1 MRNLVWQSAAW
12 KEYIELQTNDK
23 TGLKR
28 VNRLLKD
35 IMRNGY
41 HCAEGRPEML
51 KGDLAGFASVRIDQK
66 NRLIFRVTEQDVIII
81 ACGNHYS
88 DH

>member
-1 MRNLVWQSAAW
+1 MRNLKWQSDAW
-12 KEYIELQTNDK
+12 EEYLELLQTDK
-23 TGLKR
+23 VKLKR

-41 HCAEGRPEML
+41 QCSEGSPEML
-51 KGDLAGFASVRIDQK
+51 KGDFAGFASVRIDQK
-66 NRLIFRVTEQDVIII
+66 NRLIFKVTEAEVLII
-81 ACGNHYS
+81 ACGNHYK